1 MRSSAILALFIATVA
16 VVFALQNAVPVT
28 VSFLTWRFEGSLALI
43 LLVTLTLGVFLGLI
57 VSIPAL
63 VRKTRMFSSQRA
75 KIAELEE
82 PAGSSGIAWTDP
94 SREAFVVL
102 VSLDPGS

>member
-28 VSFLTWRFEGSLALI
+28 VLFLTWRFEGSLALI
-43 LLVTLTLGVFLGLI
+43 LLVTLALGVFLGLI
-57 VSIPAL
+57 LSIPAL

-75 KIAELEE
+75 KIAELERSLQVRRE
-82 PAGSSGIAWTDP
+82 SPGPTQAEKP
-94 SREAFVVL
+94 SL
-102 VSLDPGS
+102 S